1 MSNTSNQEEQN
12 LPLQK
17 NKSEMKKQLI
27 FLMALFLTGIT
38 ATAQIDRST
47 PPKSGPTPEINL
59 GKPYTFELKNGLQV
73 LVVTDKKLPTVS
85 FSLDLDNPPMLEGDK
100 AGVQSLTSSIMGK
113 GTTGMSKEEFN
124 EKVDFLG
131 ASVFVN
137 VNGGYAYAL
146 SKYTDEVFKMFVDA
160 AMMPNFTQKELDFE
174 KSQLIEGIK
183 SGENSAAAIAG
194 RVTSALAYGKDHA
207 AGEFATE
214 ESINSVTLDDV
225 KTFYNNYFVPTRGY
239 LVISGDIEGKDAKK
253 LVKKH
258 MKNWDDKM
266 APVSEL
272 PAVVDVDE
280 RQINFIDVPNAV
292 QTELAVIMVS
302 DLKMNNPDY
311 YAAVVTNYL
320 LGGSFGSYLNMNL
333 REKNGYTYGARTS
346 LGTGRDYKSTFRAT
360 AKVRNE
366 VTDSAVVE
374 TFNEI
379 KRIRETFV
387 EDEALANAKAKFL
400 GSFIMQSEDKSV
412 VADRAVRIKTMDLP
426 DDFYKNFIKN
436 INAVTKEDVKRVA
449 NKYIDPSKARIVLV
463 GKAGDVLE
471 NLEKMKI
478 DGQPVKVKF
487 FDKMAN
493 PTERPS
499 TVEIPAGL
507 TVNTVLDD
515 YIKAIGGKEVVSKV
529 KSTDMFATFT
539 IPQGD
544 LVLDIKKTDKGQLAQ
559 TIKMGGATMQRKTYS
574 NGKGKMMAMG
584 QSQDLEGDELALVA
598 SEAILFPELTA
609 QDQAELLG
617 AERMGDSNVYAVK
630 WSDSIT
636 RYYDTETHLLV
647 AEETSAETPQGPVST
662 MLKFQNYKE
671 VQGVMY
677 PMMLVQDMM
686 GQTFKFEVK
695 DMKVNS
701 GLKDSDFE

>member
-1 MSNTSNQEEQN
+1 
-12 LPLQK
+12 
-17 NKSEMKKQLI
+17 MKKQLI

>member
-1 MSNTSNQEEQN
+1 M
-12 LPLQK
+12 
-17 NKSEMKKQLI
+17 MKKQFI
-27 FLMALFLTGIT
+27 YVMALLFIGVT

-85 FSLDLDNPPMLEGDK
+85 FSLNLNNPPIVEGDK

-113 GTTGMSKEEFN
+113 GTTQMSKEEFN

-131 ASVFVN
+131 ASIFVSA
-137 VNGGYAYAL
+137 NGGGAYTL

-160 AMMPNFTQKELDFE
+160 AMMPNFTQEELDFE

-194 RVTSALAYGKDHA
+194 RVRSALAYGKNHA

-214 ESINSVTLDDV
+214 ETINNVTLEDV
-225 KTFYNNYFVPTRGY
+225 NKFYNDYFVPSRGY
-239 LVISGDIEGKDAKK
+239 LVISGDIKGKDAKK

-258 MKNWDDKM
+258 MKNWEGKS
-266 APVSEL
+266 APMPTL
-272 PAVVDVDE
+272 PAVTDVDE

-311 YAAVVTNYL
+311 YAAVITNYL

-346 LGTGRDYKSTFRAT
+346 LGTGKDYKSTFRAT

-374 TFNEI
+374 TFKEI
-379 KRIRETFV
+379 KRIREEFV
-387 EDEALANAKAKFL
+387 EEEALANAKAKFL

-436 INAVTKEDVKRVA
+436 INAVTKEDIKRVA
-449 NKYIDPSKARIVLV
+449 NKYIKPESARIVLV

-478 DGQPVKVKF
+478 DGQPVPVKF

-499 TVEIPAGL
+499 TIEIPEGL
-507 TVNTVLDD
+507 TAQTVLSD
-515 YIKAIGGKEVVSKV
+515 YIKAIGGEEAVSQV
-529 KSTDMFATFT
+529 KSTDMFAVYTSPMGE
-539 IPQGD
+539 I
-544 LVLDIKKTDKGQLAQ
+544 VLDMKRTDKGQYAQ
-559 TIKMGGATMQRKTYS
+559 AVKLNGNVMQRMTYS
-574 NGKGKMMAMG
+574 NGKGKMSAQG
-584 QSQDLEGDELALVA
+584 QTMELEGEPLASLA
-598 SEAILFPELTA
+598 AEANLFPELNA
-609 QDQAELLG
+609 ADQAELLG
-617 AERMGDSNVYAVK
+617 AERLDDSNVYIVK
-630 WSDSIT
+630 WSDT
-636 RYYDTETHLLV
+636 KKRFYDTETGLLV
-647 AEETSAETPQGPVST
+647 AEETTAETPQGPMST
-662 MLKFQNYKE
+662 MLKFQEYKE

-677 PMMLVQDMM
+677 PMLLLQDMM
-686 GQTFKFEVK
+686 GQTLKFDVK

-701 GLKDSDFE
+701 GLTDKDFE

>member
-1 MSNTSNQEEQN
+1 
-12 LPLQK
+12 
-17 NKSEMKKQLI
+17 MKKQLI

-113 GTTGMSKEEFN
+113 GTTAMSKEDFN

-137 VNGGYAYAL
+137 VNGGYAYTL

-194 RVTSALAYGKDHA
+194 RVTSALAYGKNHA

-258 MKNWDDKM
+258 MKDWDEKM

-379 KRIRETFV
+379 KRIRETYV

-515 YIKAIGGKEVVSKV
+515 YIKAIGGKEAVSKV

-544 LVLDIKKTDKGQLAQ
+544 LVLDIKKTDKGQFAQ
-559 TIKMGGATMQRKTYS
+559 TIKMGGATMQRQTYS
-574 NGKGKMMAMG
+574 KGKGKMSAMG
-584 QSQDLEGDELALVA
+584 QTQELTGDELAEAA
-598 SEAILFPELTA
+598 SSAILFPELTA
-609 QDQAELLG
+609 QDQAELMG
-617 AERMGDSNVYAVK
+617 AERMGDSNVYVVK
-630 WSDSIT
+630 WSDSKT
-636 RYYDTETHLLV
+636 RYYDTTTHLLV
-647 AEETSAETPQGPVST
+647 AEETSAETPQGPIST
-662 MLKFQNYKE
+662 MLKFQNYQE

-677 PMMLVQDMM
+677 PMMLMQDAM

-695 DMKVNS
+695 DMKINS